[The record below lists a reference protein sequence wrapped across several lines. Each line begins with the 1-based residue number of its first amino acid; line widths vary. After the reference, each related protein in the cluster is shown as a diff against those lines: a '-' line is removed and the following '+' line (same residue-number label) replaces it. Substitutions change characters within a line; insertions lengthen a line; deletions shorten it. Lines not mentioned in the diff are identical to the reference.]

1 MKKNILILFILMVLI
16 VPFKVGAA
24 ELEKSF
30 EMSFDTNNFRLRII
44 NSYDEFDK
52 VNGYII
58 FDTNGGIYEK
68 YDLEDRL
75 LFSTEN
81 ATVDDLKVEEV
92 DDDLIITRIDTVSGN
107 SLWQNKFGGNGYDY
121 CSKILYDYDTK
132 GNVTG
137 YLLVVLTRS
146 TDLDIIPGDYI
157 IKYDVN
163 GNLLWIKPYHTSKLE
178 TMGYVKNK
186 DDDLLEFSARHS
198 EYGDITL
205 SIFNKTKNT
214 ALLNKYLDASTT
226 SAEFF
231 WYDEYVIFIL
241 FGYDDFPTMMLKYN
255 YDGTKSL
262 EKELKS
268 YIKPNMLINSRT
280 IDGDFDGF
288 ISVDSVMAKFD
299 YDGNLI
305 WENPLSYTPTH
316 ITESYDET
324 GEFDGYIVVGADWA
338 NDKGYITK
346 FTYPKRV
353 IESNS
358 DDVEVVTG
366 SYPGKNVTLT
376 PKEKA
381 GYYVKRIIVRDSTG
395 KEIEVSS
402 DNTFVMP
409 DDDVTIE
416 VIYEKRETETIINPD
431 TASTISIVLVIMSIL
446 VLGTIITKKTKYQ

>member
-16 VPFKVGAA
+16 VPFKVSAVD
-24 ELEKSF
+24 LEKSF

-107 SLWQNKFGGNGYDY
+107 SLWQNKFGGNDYDY

-157 IKYDVN
+157 IKYDIN
-163 GNLLWIKPYHTSKLE
+163 GNLLWTKPYHTSKSE
-178 TMGYVKNK
+178 SMGYAKNK
-186 DDDLLEFSARHS
+186 DGDLLKFSAYHS
-198 EYGDITL
+198 EYGQLIL

-214 ALLNKYLDASTT
+214 ALLNNYREASTT

-241 FGYDDFPTMMLKYN
+241 FGYDDFPTMMFKYN
-255 YDGTKSL
+255 YDGAKIL

-280 IDGDFDGF
+280 IDGNFDGF

-305 WENPLSYTPTH
+305 WENPISYTPTH

-324 GEFDGYIVVGADWA
+324 GEFDGYIVVGIDYD
-338 NDKGYITK
+338 NNKGYITK
-346 FTYPKRV
+346 FIYPKRV

-376 PKEKA
+376 PKERA
-381 GYYVKRIIVRDSTG
+381 GYYVKRVIVRDSSG

-416 VIYEKRETETIINPD
+416 VIYEKRETESVINPD
-431 TASTISIVLVIMSIL
+431 TASTISIVLVIMSIV